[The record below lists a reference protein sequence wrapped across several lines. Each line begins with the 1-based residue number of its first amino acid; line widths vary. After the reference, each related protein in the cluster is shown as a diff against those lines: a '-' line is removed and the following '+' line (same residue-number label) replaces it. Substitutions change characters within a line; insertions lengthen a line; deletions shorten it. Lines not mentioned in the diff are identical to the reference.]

1 MRVGIA
7 TVGSRGDVQPFLAL
21 AVALAKRGHVVRLA
35 SCSPF
40 AGLARAHGVEFV
52 SIAGDIKEVVG
63 DAGRAALLEAESHPI
78 RAARALRRYVGP
90 LVREGL
96 DALPAALDG
105 CDVIVGQLLA
115 PGAQHFAERH
125 ALPYFDA
132 CYDPVFPTRAFAHPG
147 APRSIPRGW
156 AAYASYVAAEQVFW
170 QAFRP
175 EINAFRARLGLGRA
189 PFFGPTRRAS
199 NRPPALLGY
208 SRAIVPA
215 PSDWPSHVTAT
226 GPWLLGAPDTWAPP
240 PELTRFLASG
250 PAPVFVGF
258 GSMTVEDP
266 VALTRAVV
274 GALRSV
280 GLRGVLSTGWGA
292 LAPATGDDVLNVGDV
307 PHRWLFPRMAAVVHH
322 GGPSTTADA
331 LHAGVPQFIVPFL
344 SDQPFWGAQVEGA
357 GAGPRAVPIGALTE
371 VHVRDALVAMAQP
384 EMRRRAAELAT
395 IQRAERGADDAV
407 LAIEALAERGRASLH

>member
-21 AVALAKRGHVVRLA
+21 AVALKRRGHAVRLA
-35 SCSPF
+35 TCSPF
-40 AGLARAHGVEFV
+40 ASLCRDHGVDFV

-63 DAGRAALLEAESHPI
+63 DAGRAALLEAESHPL

-96 DALPAALDG
+96 DALPSALDG

-115 PGAQHFAERH
+115 PGAQHYAERH
-125 ALPYFDA
+125 GLPYFDA

-147 APRSIPRGW
+147 APRTVPRGF
-156 AAYASYVAAEQVFW
+156 ASYASYVAAEQVFW

-175 EINAFRARLGLGRA
+175 DIDAFRARLGLGRA

-199 NRPPALLGY
+199 RRPPALLGY
-208 SRAIVPA
+208 SRAIVPT
-215 PSDWPSHVTAT
+215 PRDWPTHVTAT
-226 GPWLLGAPDTWAPP
+226 GPWLLDAPSTWTPP
-240 PELTRFLASG
+240 SDLERFLAAG

-266 VALTRAVV
+266 RALTRAVV

-292 LAPATGDDVLNVGDV
+292 LAPATGDDMFNVGDV
-307 PHRWLFPRMAAVVHH
+307 PHRWLFPRMAATVHH

-331 LHAGVPQFIVPFL
+331 LLAGVPQFIVPFL
-344 SDQPFWGAQVEGA
+344 SDQPFWGAQIASA
-357 GAGPRAVPIGALTE
+357 GAGPSPVSIAAFDEAHLRRALIE
-371 VHVRDALVAMAQP
+371 MAQP
-384 EMRRRAAELAT
+384 EMRRRASELADA
-395 IQRAERGADDAV
+395 QRAERGADDAV
-407 LAIEALAERGRASLH
+407 DAMEALVG